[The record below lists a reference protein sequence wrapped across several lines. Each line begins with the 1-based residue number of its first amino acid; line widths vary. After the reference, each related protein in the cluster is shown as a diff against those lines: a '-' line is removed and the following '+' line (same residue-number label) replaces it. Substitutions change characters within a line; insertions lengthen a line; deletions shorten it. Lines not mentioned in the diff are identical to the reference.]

1 MPQAEAP
8 APAKAGVPVP
18 ASAGTGKPDINTE
31 KVKANSAISSSGRT
45 TDAGVKSGPFQ
56 NLGAEIVS
64 LGGYDTLQFK
74 MAPASSVITNQETM
88 SYMDGG
94 LSTSATLGSG
104 GIFGSFFRG
113 ITGASVLQNAV
124 SNPTSNTLRMVLS
137 PLIQGSIVQIDI
149 APGET
154 WRFADKSFMACTPN
168 MNVSGNINIFSNFR
182 MMFVGENLTY
192 TTVSAN
198 QGTAGTVWIQAFG
211 GIEKHQLE
219 MGTGSTVP
227 LFINNGCFLGMMDNN
242 GAINFWNDYV
252 SVGTANGMFSA
263 MFTQLG
269 WVMKIQD
276 TTPPKRPGP
285 VKCVV
290 ITQSLNPH
298 NFEKYI
304 AKIARG
310 VFEAQQAGRGSQM
323 MSSGMGSGA
332 SSSVLGTAAV
342 GTAAGVGAAAVG
354 TAAAAAA
361 AEGTGPALA
370 ATPAMTNS
378 SGTAAANMP
387 AANTAAANTASANT
401 ASANTSSS
409 SSWGSSS
416 TEETPVE
423 EAPASSSNNNSKSG
437 GGRRST
443 RRKSVKGRSSSRRRL

>member
-168 MNVSGNINIFSNFR
+168 MNVSGNINIFSYFR

-192 TTVSAN
+192 T
-198 QGTAGTVWIQAFG
+198 
-211 GIEKHQLE
+211 
-219 MGTGSTVP
+219 
-227 LFINNGCFLGMMDNN
+227 
-242 GAINFWNDYV
+242 
-252 SVGTANGMFSA
+252 
-263 MFTQLG
+263 
-269 WVMKIQD
+269 
-276 TTPPKRPGP
+276 
-285 VKCVV
+285 
-290 ITQSLNPH
+290 ITC
-298 NFEKYI
+298 
-304 AKIARG
+304 
-310 VFEAQQAGRGSQM
+310 
-323 MSSGMGSGA
+323 
-332 SSSVLGTAAV
+332 
-342 GTAAGVGAAAVG
+342 
-354 TAAAAAA
+354 
-361 AEGTGPALA
+361 
-370 ATPAMTNS
+370 
-378 SGTAAANMP
+378 
-387 AANTAAANTASANT
+387 
-401 ASANTSSS
+401 
-409 SSWGSSS
+409 
-416 TEETPVE
+416 
-423 EAPASSSNNNSKSG
+423 
-437 GGRRST
+437 
-443 RRKSVKGRSSSRRRL
+443 

>member
-1 MPQAEAP
+1 MPRKNLRGGSVPQTEAP

-18 ASAGTGKPDINTE
+18 VSAGTGKPDINSE
-31 KVKANSAISSSGRT
+31 KVKANSAISSTGAV

-64 LGGYDTLQFK
+64 MGGYDTLKFK

-94 LSTSATLGSG
+94 LSTSATLGAG

-124 SNPTSNTLRMVLS
+124 SNPTSNTLKMTLS

-149 APGET
+149 AAGET

-211 GIEKHQLE
+211 GIEKHELE

-304 AKIARG
+304 AKIAKG
-310 VFEAQQAGRGSQM
+310 VFEAEQAHRPIM
-323 MSSGMGSGA
+323 TSGMGPGA
-332 SSSVLGTAAV
+332 SSAVIGTAAV
-342 GTAAGVGAAAVG
+342 ATGAAAVAASG
-354 TAAAAAA
+354 PVDPYASGPTIVPEASAAAP
-361 AEGTGPALA
+361 T
-370 ATPAMTNS
+370 MTNS
-378 SGTAAANMP
+378 AP
-387 AANTAAANTASANT
+387 
-401 ASANTSSS
+401 ANTSSS
-409 SSWGSSS
+409 SSFGSSS
-416 TEETPVE
+416 NEAPAE
-423 EAPASSSNNNSKSG
+423 EAPAASSENTPASG

-443 RRKSVKGRSSSRRRL
+443 RRKAVKSRAASRRRQ

>member
-1 MPQAEAP
+1 
-8 APAKAGVPVP
+8 VPVP
-18 ASAGTGKPDINTE
+18 VSAGTGKPDINTE
-31 KVKANSAISSSGRT
+31 KVQANSAISSTGAV

-64 LGGYDTLQFK
+64 LGGYDTLKFK

-94 LSTSATLGSG
+94 LTTSATLGSG

-124 SNPTSNTLRMVLS
+124 SNPTTNTLKMTLS

-149 APGET
+149 AAGET
-154 WRFADKSFMACTPN
+154 WRFADKCFMACTPN

-182 MMFVGENLTY
+182 MMFIGENLTY

-211 GIEKHQLE
+211 GIEKHELE

-304 AKIARG
+304 AKIAERVVRANREG
-310 VFEAQQAGRGSQM
+310 DTAKM
-323 MSSGMGSGA
+323 MSSGMGAGA
-332 SSSVLGTAAV
+332 SSAVLGTAAV
-342 GTAAGVGAAAVG
+342 GTAAVG

-370 ATPAMTNS
+370 ATPSITNS
-378 SGTAAANMP
+378 SGT
-387 AANTAAANTASANT
+387 TAVPGESAT
-401 ASANTSSS
+401 TNTSSS

-416 TEETPVE
+416 YETPANSGSSNTSSYETPAE
-423 EAPASSSNNNSKSG
+423 EATPSSNNKNKSG
-437 GGRRST
+437 GGHRST
-443 RRKSVKGRSSSRRRL
+443 RRKAVKSRGASRRRV